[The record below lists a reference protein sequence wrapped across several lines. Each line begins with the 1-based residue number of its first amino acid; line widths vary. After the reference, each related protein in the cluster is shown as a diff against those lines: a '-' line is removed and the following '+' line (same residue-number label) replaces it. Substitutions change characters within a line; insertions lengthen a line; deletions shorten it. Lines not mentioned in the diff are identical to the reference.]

1 MVFVMARKVQT
12 QIRKEQIAEA
22 ALDVVHAHGLR
33 GLRMERVAQ
42 RVGIVPSALYR
53 HFPGKQAVIDAMLDL
68 IREKLEG
75 VVASVSEEPVPPL
88 ERLRLLLRKH
98 LALVQ
103 HFQAIPRLLFS
114 DEVCVGHP
122 ERKARIYETI
132 TRYLDAVAGVIREA
146 QAEGTV
152 RDDVDTD
159 TVAVMFLGL
168 FQPAAILMFM
178 SDGGFDAARHL
189 DRAWVAF
196 YEGIAPASDY
206 VIGNSQKRM
215 RVGAKRR

>member
-1 MVFVMARKVQT
+1 MARKIQT
-12 QIRKEQIAEA
+12 QIRQEQIAEA

-53 HFPGKQAVIDAMLDL
+53 HFKGKQAVIDAMLDL
-68 IREKLEG
+68 IRQKLEE
-75 VVASVSEEPVPPL
+75 VVAAVAEEPLPAL
-88 ERLRLLLRKH
+88 DRLRVLLRRH

-122 ERKARIYETI
+122 ARKARIYEMM
-132 TRYLDAVAGVIREA
+132 TRYLAAVASLVRES
-146 QAEGTV
+146 QADGSV
-152 RDDVDTD
+152 RKDVPPET
-159 TVAVMFLGL
+159 AAIMFLGL

-178 SDGGFDAARHL
+178 SDGGFDAARHIE
-189 DRAWVAF
+189 RAWSAF
-196 YEGIAPASDY
+196 YKGIAPPSSE
-206 VIGNSQKRM
+206 VMNHSQKRATT
-215 RVGAKRR
+215 GANRP